1 MWKYYD
7 EKLAG
12 ERLKKIYDVSTPRI
26 RQYLESEIAFV
37 LGGIHPGAL
46 VLDLGCGYGR
56 AIPQIAK
63 KASQIIGIDN
73 SFGNLVYGVEHLR
86 NVSNYGFLCMNAAEL
101 GFKPQTFDTVICIQN
116 GISAFHVDQK
126 ILIKE
131 VVRVCKSGGA
141 VMFST
146 YSPKFWESRL
156 EWFQLQSEAGLLGE
170 IDNEKTKDG
179 VIVCKDGFTATTASA
194 ERFLE
199 LTLDLPAKTE
209 ITEIDASS
217 LFCVIHPS

>member
-7 EKLAG
+7 ERLAG
-12 ERLKKIYDVSTPRI
+12 ERLKKIYDLSTPRI

-37 LGGIHPGAL
+37 LDRIHPGAL

-63 KASQIIGIDN
+63 KASYIVGIDN
-73 SFGNLVYGVEHLR
+73 SFGNLVYGVEYLKT
-86 NVSNYGFLCMNAAEL
+86 VSNYSFICMNAGEL
-101 GFKPQTFDTVICIQN
+101 GFRPQMFDAVICIQN

-131 VVRVCKSGGA
+131 AVRVCKSGGA

-156 EWFQLQSEAGLLGE
+156 EWFELQSEAGLLGE
-170 IDNEKTKDG
+170 IDMEKTRDG
-179 VIVCKDGFTATTASA
+179 IIVCKDGFTATTASA

-199 LTLDLPAKTE
+199 LTRDLSVKMEMTE
-209 ITEIDASS
+209 TDDSS